1 MYVGTRRGK
10 IYSTRGSRLLFALAW
25 YFSGQV
31 YLYPCQFRPALAKSW
46 QARSTFLR
54 SKNQRAMQKMLG
66 PHLSGTQRNTD
77 PPWGSDVSSARG
89 QHRLLPRPLVEKQM
103 LSEQDVSA
111 YCVPSKKQTAP
122 PQMWQHV
129 LPNATF
135 RLDGMLPESL
145 PPEPGLSVTLLAMFT
160 PGPNATLCSF
170 GILKASDWGG
180 GSAAPTASSTRARW
194 AVAWGMGDLVRSNAQ
209 FMGLLAVLAHLE

>member
-1 MYVGTRRGK
+1 MYDGNEERKNLLYTRVHVIVRTCVVFFRT
-10 IYSTRGSRLLFALAW
+10 SLSVSLSVSAFLA
-25 YFSGQV
+25 
-31 YLYPCQFRPALAKSW
+31 RSW

-66 PHLSGTQRNTD
+66 SHLSGTQRNTD
-77 PPWGSDVSSARG
+77 PPWRSDVSSARG

-135 RLDGMLPESL
+135 RFFCPGRQVQTDLLPRRCRC
-145 PPEPGLSVTLLAMFT
+145 V
-160 PGPNATLCSF
+160 
-170 GILKASDWGG
+170 
-180 GSAAPTASSTRARW
+180 
-194 AVAWGMGDLVRSNAQ
+194 
-209 FMGLLAVLAHLE
+209 